1 MVAAVPQSL
10 KRAGPTGTRRY
21 RARMPVVLE
30 PVPPHVPLPA
40 GFRAAGLHC
49 GLKKNGQLDLGLL
62 LADQP
67 VEAAAIYTQNQLVG
81 AHIHVCRDHLARS
94 NGLVRA
100 VLVNARNA
108 NCATGRQGI
117 EDARSCCR
125 QLAERLRCPTEQVL
139 MASTGPIG
147 APLPLERIVSHLDPL
162 LQKASPD
169 GALDFARAIMTT
181 DTYCKAISVRGGG
194 GTATGFA
201 KGSGMIHPNMATMLG
216 FLVTDGRAGDAGATA
231 AMLRRLADRTF
242 HRVTVDGDTSPN
254 DTLILLANGKVRGEP
269 QAVEATLT
277 DLGQQLARRIAADG
291 EGATRLVTVQ
301 VRGARSEAEATL
313 VGRVI
318 ATSPLV
324 KTAVAGLDPN
334 WGRILSAAG
343 RAGVPF
349 AADKAR
355 VWVGPA
361 DVYSD
366 GVPHPENEP
375 LAHRHL
381 ADRTEVV
388 LGVDLAVGIAEAD
401 VWTCDF
407 TKDYVQINADYRS

>member
-1 MVAAVPQSL
+1 M
-10 KRAGPTGTRRY
+10 T
-21 RARMPVVLE
+21 VVLE
-30 PVPPHVPLPA
+30 PTPTHVVLPP

-67 VEAAAIYTQNQLVG
+67 VEGAAIYTRNVLQG

-108 NCATGRQGI
+108 NCATGQQGI
-117 EDARSCCR
+117 DDARTCCR
-125 QLAERLRCPTEQVL
+125 QLAERLRCPVEQVL

-147 APLPLERIVSHLDPL
+147 APLPVERIVTHLDAL
-162 LQKASPD
+162 LGKASVD
-169 GALDFARAIMTT
+169 GAMDFAHAIMTT
-181 DTYCKAISVRGGG
+181 DTYPKAICIARPEG
-194 GTATGFA
+194 GTVTGFA

-216 FLVTDGRAGDAGATA
+216 FLVTDGRAGDGRSAGE
-231 AMLRRLADRTF
+231 MLQRLADRSF

-254 DTLILLANGKVRGEP
+254 DTLFLLASGKARSGG
-269 QAVEATLT
+269 ALVEASLT
-277 DLGQQLARRIAADG
+277 QLGQQLARRIAADG

-301 VRGARSEAEATL
+301 VRGARNEAEATH

-349 AADKAR
+349 PAEQAR
-355 VWVGPA
+355 VWIGTA
-361 DVYSD
+361 DVYSS
-366 GVPHPENEP
+366 GAPHPENEP

-381 ADRTEVV
+381 CDETEVV
-388 LGVDLAVGIAEAD
+388 LGVDLAVGKAEAD

-407 TKDYVQINADYRS
+407 TKEYVQINADYRS